1 MSTRHGEPEPIAP
14 KQQHA
19 TSRGRYAAANP
30 AHTVRFKPKAQAKI
44 LAICERTGLSYNQ
57 AVNSAVDGLDEAA
70 IDIILARGEELGFQK
85 GVKDARVAERA
96 AGVAERAA
104 GVAERAAGFAE
115 AAHVFRITVPCRNCG
130 QPIELRRDDAT
141 VAIRA
146 LIAAGFEHTACPGR
160 LKYTAL

>member
-1 MSTRHGEPEPIAP
+1 
-14 KQQHA
+14 
-19 TSRGRYAAANP
+19 
-30 AHTVRFKPKAQAKI
+30 VRFKPKAQAKI
-44 LAICERTGLSYNQ
+44 LAICESTGLSYNQ
-57 AVNSAVDGLDEAA
+57 AVSSAVDGLDEAA
-70 IDIILARGEELGFQK
+70 IDVILARGEELGFQK

-104 GVAERAAGFAE
+104 GFAE
-115 AAHVFRITVPCRNCG
+115 AARVFRITVPCRNCG